1 MRRAYIE
8 SALGISGCS
17 LIEVLVAM
25 AIFIVVAAGLGQLAT
40 LAAGAN
46 LRAGRTSLATVI
58 AQQKIEELLSDP
70 GLAHNLSPPRA
81 LTSSLD
87 GWFDFVDRRGR
98 PIGPGATP
106 ATGSDYL
113 RRWSVEALTDSA
125 TLVVQVEV
133 SDIRNATS
141 AAAVPAVRRIDHVR
155 LVAATGAQAF

>member
-1 MRRAYIE
+1 MRQADIE
-8 SALGISGCS
+8 PTLGTRGCS

-25 AIFIVVAAGLGQLAT
+25 AIVMVVAGGLGQLAT

-70 GLAHNLSPPRA
+70 GLAHTVSPARA

-87 GWFDFVDRRGR
+87 GWFDFADRRGR
-98 PIGPGATP
+98 PTGAGASP
-106 ATGSDYL
+106 AAGSDYL
-113 RRWSVEALTDSA
+113 RRWSVERLTDRA

-133 SDIRNATS
+133 TDIRNATS
-141 AAAVPAVRRIDHVR
+141 GGSAAVLRRTDPVR
-155 LVAATGAQAF
+155 LVAATGAQSF